1 MKRFT
6 NTEASV
12 VIDAADAADLI
23 TQAKTQG
30 ITIGKKPAQE
40 LWDGKR
46 DNAGGFEFLED
57 LVEEEEGAPEPEV
70 TPEPAAPKASD
81 ADEKPAFV
89 PAEVDDAVKFFLENG
104 GHIDTTKKIEPAA
117 PVKVTVTKDKAIKP
131 TDPKGKIKPVRKG
144 TKIAN
149 GLETLLGGA
158 TMEELLAANIGDDPF
173 DFVNR
178 RVTKRGY
185 GIALVEG
192 KISLVL
198 PEGAVGIAY
207 SG

>member
-12 VIDAADAADLI
+12 VIDAKDAADLI
-23 TQAKTQG
+23 SQAKSQG
-30 ITIGKKPAQE
+30 LVVGKKPAQE

-57 LVEEEEGAPEPEV
+57 LVEEEAPVE
-70 TPEPAAPKASD
+70 EPAAPKASD
-81 ADEKPAFV
+81 ADEKNNFS
-89 PAEVDDAVKFFLENG
+89 DDAVAAAVEEAKANG
-104 GHIDTTKKIEPAA
+104 MPVQTEKPAEEKA
-117 PVKVTVTKDKAIKP
+117 PVVTAPKKAKEMRASAP
-131 TDPKGKIKPVRKG
+131 QGKIKPVRKD
-144 TKIAN
+144 TKIAR
-149 GLETLLGGA
+149 GLEALAGGVTL
-158 TMEELLAANIGDDPF
+158 EELLAVNVGDDPV

-185 GIALVEG
+185 GIALAEG
-192 KISLVL
+192 KISLVF
-198 PEGAVGIAY
+198 PEGVTAVAY

>member
-12 VIDAADAADLI
+12 VIDATDAANLI
-23 TQAKTQG
+23 DQAKSQG

-57 LVEEEEGAPEPEV
+57 LVEEEKILEPVVIE
-70 TPEPAAPKASD
+70 ESAQAPKASD
-81 ADEKPAFV
+81 ADEKPAFSGN
-89 PAEVDDAVKFFLENG
+89 AVDDAVKFFLENG
-104 GHIDTTKKIEPAA
+104 GHVDTTKKIEPA
-117 PVKVTVTKDKAIKP
+117 PVKVTVTKEKVIKA
-131 TDPKGKIKPVRKG
+131 TEPKGKIKPVRKG

-149 GLETLLGGA
+149 GLEALLGGV
-158 TMEELLAANIGDDPF
+158 TMEGLLAANIGDDPF

-198 PEGAVGIAY
+198 PEGSVGIAY

>member
-23 TQAKTQG
+23 AQAKTQG
-30 ITIGKKPAQE
+30 LTIGKKPAQE

-57 LVEEEEGAPEPEV
+57 IVEEEEDKAPEVAPEPV
-70 TPEPAAPKASD
+70 APKASD

-89 PAEVDDAVKFFLENG
+89 PAEIDDAVKFFLDNG
-104 GHIDTTKKIEPAA
+104 GHVDTTKKVEPA
-117 PVKVTVTKDKAIKP
+117 PVKVTVTKEKVIKV
-131 TDPKGKIKPVRKG
+131 TAPKGKIKAVRKG

-149 GLETLLGGA
+149 GLEVLAGGA

-185 GIALVEG
+185 GIAVNDDKITLV
-192 KISLVL
+192 I
-198 PEGAVGIAY
+198 PEGQVGIAY